1 MNNIIKAALLCVALA
16 APAAAGAQE
25 ANSQSNSNST
35 ANSQSGSLSA
45 AQSNQ
50 RQNQGQAQGQDQG
63 QSQQS
68 VSASNQGQSQGN
80 ANEVGNV
87 NVINFPSSPTE
98 TKARLTYAPAL
109 SLGVMNPTTPCFST
123 YQGGVSGMG
132 FGVAIGGGVV
142 DDECTRRENAR
153 MLSGLGEN
161 AAAVSLLCGNPEVAK
176 RAVNLCKVAEAQA
189 MAPTAVAAPM
199 KQQKPEDASAPKSS
213 KHADPAPP
221 KSSKPDDPAAPKS
234 SKPSAQMTDPAV
246 KEYTDGNGK
255 TYRWTTGGW
264 QPVADTLPLRS
275 PPNAVDGKD
284 ILVQVSGRG

>member
-1 MNNIIKAALLCVALA
+1 MTNIIKAALLAVALA
-16 APAAAGAQE
+16 ASASAVAQE
-25 ANSQSNSNST
+25 TNSQSNSTST

-87 NVINFPSSPTE
+87 NVINFPSAPNE
-98 TKARLTYAPAL
+98 TKARLTYAPAV
-109 SLGVMNPTTPCFST
+109 SLGVMNPTTPCFAT

-142 DDECTRRENAR
+142 DEECTRRENAR
-153 MLSGLGEN
+153 MLSGIGEN
-161 AAAVSLLCGNPEVAK
+161 AAAVSLLCGNAEVAK
-176 RAVNLCKVAEAQA
+176 RATKLCSMAESQA
-189 MAPTAVAAPM
+189 MAQTQMADPVKQSKPVDAAP
-199 KQQKPEDASAPKSS
+199 PKSS
-213 KHADPAPP
+213 KPADPAPP
-221 KSSKPDDPAAPKS
+221 KSSKPAEQS
-234 SKPSAQMTDPAV
+234 SLTDPAV

-255 TYRWTTGGW
+255 TYRWTGGGW
-264 QPVADTLPLRS
+264 QPVVETMPLRS
-275 PPNAVDGKD
+275 PPNAVDGKE